1 MGVPH
6 IPSSYINKTHGNFML
21 YIKIFGKFMGYLLT
35 KILLVSLRIE
45 LFSAILCFLLR
56 KTYGSNHSIRE
67 ILNDLNKV
75 SKPFIT
81 QDTKE
86 RIEQELIQ
94 SLHEEKE
101 ILISYFR
108 DGSIHDEYIT
118 VVNIDAPNKTIYY
131 TDAFGLQTRL
141 NFDEF
146 VDIK

>member
-1 MGVPH
+1 MENHNWGTPKLRGRGMVKWQP
-6 IPSSYINKTHGNFML
+6 FA
-21 YIKIFGKFMGYLLT
+21 
-35 KILLVSLRIE
+35 SLPE
-45 LFSAILCFLLR
+45 QFE
-56 KTYGSNHSIRE
+56 GIRE

-86 RIEQELIQ
+86 RIERKLVR
-94 SLHEEKE
+94 SLHKEEE
-101 ILISYFR
+101 ILISYYR

>member
-1 MGVPH
+1 MENHNWGTPKLRGRGMVKWQP
-6 IPSSYINKTHGNFML
+6 FA
-21 YIKIFGKFMGYLLT
+21 
-35 KILLVSLRIE
+35 SLPE
-45 LFSAILCFLLR
+45 QFE
-56 KTYGSNHSIRE
+56 GIRE

-86 RIEQELIQ
+86 RIERELVR
-94 SLHEEKE
+94 SLHKEEE
-101 ILISYFR
+101 ILISYYR
-108 DGSIHDEYIT
+108 DESIHDEYIT